1 MLEQRLVG
9 EGRAVLARLE
19 PEYEYDQFTPV
30 EGETGFAH
38 MPRNSFRGPGYPR
51 WCHRRVPSVA
61 FVGSPVSGRLIQLT
75 TRLTF

>member
-9 EGRAVLARLE
+9 ESRAVLARLE

-38 MPRNSFRGPGYPR
+38 MPSGPGYPR

-61 FVGSPVSGRLIQLT
+61 FVGSAVSGRLIQLT